1 MIQTVTHIDRHTST
15 YTQTG
20 RHTHRNRHSHTYRDR
35 HIHSQLQTLAARQSH
50 VLQANGTHENICMFV
65 FCCPVLSSSL
75 ARLPHPPLQC
85 HLAPLSWHTEN
96 GQRASRINHLPPR
109 RANDVVV
116 LRDRPSP
123 ALLLLLLASPCSSST
138 KRGR

>member
-1 MIQTVTHIDRHTST
+1 MIQAVTHRDRHTST

-20 RHTHRNRHSHTYRDR
+20 RHTHTETDTFTVSCK
-35 HIHSQLQTLAARQSH
+35 HSQRDSRMSCKLMARMRIY
-50 VLQANGTHENICMFV
+50 VCMFV
-65 FCCPVLSSSL
+65 LCCPVLSSSL
-75 ARLPHPPLQC
+75 ARLPHPLQC

-123 ALLLLLLASPCSSST
+123 PLVLLLLLPSPCSSST